1 MQPQNPQDPNGLPLP
16 PNNNPTSPTMPQPP
30 VQPVVP
36 TPPATPYPPVQP
48 IPPQQQ
54 STPLGTS
61 PTMPQPQS
69 SFTSQPQPLMTA
81 SAYKQG
87 RNLSKKIILASVIV
101 GVLLLIGGG
110 VFAFTKMTGGIK
122 LAKYSGSKFEILYPG
137 NYEKKE
143 FDEGRQVLFTEPDSK
158 KDAKNSKEDK
168 LDLKSDLSDMGDND
182 SAVIV
187 AADEIPEEAR
197 KEIESKK
204 EDFFNSFEKQLK
216 DGSSDDNKKIVLDKS
231 ERTKH
236 LSNDALIL
244 KGVYKKKGK
253 KVGNINI
260 VIALGN
266 DKYYVIMVVAHDSD
280 PGVQKKADKIIDSF
294 KLK

>member
-16 PNNNPTSPTMPQPP
+16 PNNNPTPPTMPQPP

-48 IPPQQQ
+48 MPPQQQ
-54 STPLGTS
+54 PTPLGTP

-69 SFTSQPQPLMTA
+69 SFTPQPQPLMTA

-87 RNLSKKIILASVIV
+87 RNFSKKIILASVIV

-110 VFAFTKMTGGIK
+110 VFAFTKMTGGVK
-122 LAKYSGSKFEILYPG
+122 LVKYSGSKFEILYPE
-137 NYEKKE
+137 NYEKE
-143 FDEGRQVLFTEPDSK
+143 ESDEGRQVLFTEPDSK

-168 LDLKSDLSDMGDND
+168 PGLESDLSDMEDDD
-182 SAVIV
+182 SAIIV
-187 AADEIPEEAR
+187 TADEIPEEAR

-204 EDFFNSFEKQLK
+204 EEFFNSYEKQFK
-216 DGSSDDNKKIVLDKS
+216 DGSSDDDKKFVFDKS

-236 LSNDALIL
+236 LGNDALIL
-244 KGVYKKKGK
+244 KGVYKKKDK

-266 DKYYVIMVVAHDSD
+266 DKYYVIMVAAHNSD
-280 PGVQKKADKIIDSF
+280 LGVQKNADKIIDSF